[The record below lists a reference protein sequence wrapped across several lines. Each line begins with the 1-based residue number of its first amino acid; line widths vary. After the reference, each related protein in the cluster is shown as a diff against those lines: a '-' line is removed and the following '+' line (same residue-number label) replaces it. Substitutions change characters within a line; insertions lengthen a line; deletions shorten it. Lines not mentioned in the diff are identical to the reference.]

1 MLAKFR
7 SGDVGRAFVAA
18 LIIAVVIGGARP
30 CHAAD
35 WLKTLK
41 GAVDAVGGDK
51 APAGAG
57 IAGLGTDEIIAGL
70 KEALRV
76 GAETVAGKLGT
87 ADGFNADPAVHIP
100 LPDELK
106 AVQSTLKRIGLSS
119 LADEVEL
126 KLNRGAEAAMPQAK
140 ALVWKAIEGM
150 TLDDAKAIY
159 EGPKDAA
166 TQYFRRVATP
176 ELKTAVAP
184 VVEGALKDVG
194 ALAAYDQLVGRYKTV
209 PFVPDLKADL
219 TAHATGL
226 ALDGLFRYLATEEAA
241 IRENP
246 AKRTTEILSR
256 VFGAK

>member
-1 MLAKFR
+1 MFGTYRIMTMVAVLVFGIGH
-7 SGDVGRAFVAA
+7 SGPGQAS
-18 LIIAVVIGGARP
+18 
-30 CHAAD
+30 D

-41 GAVDAVGGDK
+41 GAVDAATQGSSSGGT
-51 APAGAG
+51 AAALGA
-57 IAGLGTDEIIAGL
+57 DEVIAGL

-76 GAETVAGKLGT
+76 GAETVTGQLGK

-106 AVQSTLKRIGLSS
+106 TVQSTLKRVGLSS
-119 LADEVEL
+119 LADEIEL

-140 ALVWKAIEGM
+140 ALVWKAIENM
-150 TLDDAKAIY
+150 TLDDARAIY
-159 EGPKDAA
+159 DGPKDAA

-176 ELKTAVAP
+176 DLKETVAP
-184 VVEGALKDVG
+184 VVEDALKDVG
-194 ALAAYDQLVGRYKTV
+194 AIAAYDQLTARYKTI

-219 TAHATGL
+219 TNHATGL
-226 ALDGLFRYLATEEAA
+226 ALDGLFHYLASEEAA

-246 AKRTTEILSR
+246 AKRTTELLAK